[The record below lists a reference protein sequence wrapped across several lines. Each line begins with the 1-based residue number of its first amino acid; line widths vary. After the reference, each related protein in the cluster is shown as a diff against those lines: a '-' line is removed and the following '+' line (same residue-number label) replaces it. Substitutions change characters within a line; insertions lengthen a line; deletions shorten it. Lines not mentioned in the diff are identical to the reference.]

1 MDFTNPEAC
10 DWYRGKLNSLVDLGI
25 DSFKVSYFS
34 LSLFY
39 DKGTSLL
46 SVQTDFAERIPHT
59 GVVFHDGSDPMR
71 MHNVYSVIYNELV
84 FNVVKARFGEG
95 EAIVFARASHA
106 GGQRFPV
113 HWGGDCE
120 STYQAMAETLRG
132 SLSLTLSGFAFH
144 AHDIGGFEGRP
155 PPDVYHRWVA
165 YGLFSSHSRLHGSH
179 TYRGSS
185 SFRIY
190 FYWSLPDN
198 HQFLKSRGSTVRKR
212 PSTWRNTWKRNIA

>member
-1 MDFTNPEAC
+1 
-10 DWYRGKLNSLVDLGI
+10 
-25 DSFKVSYFS
+25 
-34 LSLFY
+34 
-39 DKGTSLL
+39 
-46 SVQTDFAERIPHT
+46 
-59 GVVFHDGSDPMR
+59 MR

-185 SFRIY
+185 PVWIRRY
-190 FYWSLPDN
+190 
-198 HQFLKSRGSTVRKR
+198 
-212 PSTWRNTWKRNIA
+212 